1 MTRPAASE
9 RTITVLQGDFA
20 ITDSPDEVLSTVLG
34 SCVAVCLFD
43 PVRRIGGMNHFLLP
57 SRDGAAGDDIRYGAY
72 AMELLVNGL
81 LRQGADRTRL
91 AAKVFGGASMNARL
105 RDIGAMNGAFALKF
119 LADEGIPCLSQSL
132 GGTLARRIRFWP
144 VTGQARQLLVPDQG
158 EPAVPRE
165 RPAAPPRPAP
175 DVTLF

>member
-1 MTRPAASE
+1 MRPRRLTEDPAFAPRSSQPGPAEQPPSAA
-9 RTITVLQGDFA
+9 GD
-20 ITDSPDEVLSTVLG
+20 G
-34 SCVAVCLFD
+34 
-43 PVRRIGGMNHFLLP
+43 
-57 SRDGAAGDDIRYGAY
+57 DGAAGDDIRYGAY